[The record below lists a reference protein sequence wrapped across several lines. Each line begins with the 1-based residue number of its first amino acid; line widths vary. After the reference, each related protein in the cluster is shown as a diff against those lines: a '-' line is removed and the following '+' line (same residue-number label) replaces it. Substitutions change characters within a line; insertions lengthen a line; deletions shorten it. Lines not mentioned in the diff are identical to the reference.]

1 MWSNPRVRS
10 AVDCGET
17 SQGDVREEIVVGNVC
32 GGKSGSHGSEAIPQ
46 SHAQGVEPAPSPV
59 SAHIPPPAG
68 EQQRLAFRH
77 LTCGATGKD
86 PRPGSPLSA

>member
-1 MWSNPRVRS
+1 MRA
-10 AVDCGET
+10 AVNCEEMDR
-17 SQGDVREEIVVGNVC
+17 GDVREETAVENAC
-32 GGKSGSHGSEAIPQ
+32 GGKSGSHGSEAIPR